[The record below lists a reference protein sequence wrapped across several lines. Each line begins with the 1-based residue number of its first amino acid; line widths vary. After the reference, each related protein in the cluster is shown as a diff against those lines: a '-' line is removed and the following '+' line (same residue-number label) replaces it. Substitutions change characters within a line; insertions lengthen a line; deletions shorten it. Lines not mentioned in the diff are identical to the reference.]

1 MNNVRDAAQRFH
13 LPWPVLADQ
22 KGSTWK
28 AYDSQGWPDRFL
40 VDPQGKI
47 VMSVFGEGNNL
58 VMEKKIQE
66 LLAVAHPE
74 VLKIPLESDEDEFR
88 AGVRRCR
95 PRKPTSANAMDAAHC
110 QHERPSRRRGGGLH
124 AAAFARRTAA

>member
-1 MNNVRDAAQRFH
+1 MCATRRSAITCRGRC
-13 LPWPVLADQ
+13 WPIRRA
-22 KGSTWK
+22 STWK

-74 VLKIPLESDEDEFR
+74 VLKIPLESGEDEFR
-88 AGVRRCR
+88 AECGIATQETYVG
-95 PRKPTSANAMDAAHC
+95 
-110 QHERPSRRRGGGLH
+110 ERYGRSSLRI
-124 AAAFARRTAA
+124 